1 MGLASTI
8 RQAALIEVE
17 YPVGVVCYRLR
28 PITSGDLLTEHF
40 CLLSL
45 LLPPSQEDRAQ
56 AEAEKEWPEAERQ
69 QAEQRRQMDMARKL
83 SDPAV
88 QQRIRDFNSAIV
100 SAALVDARDMADAS
114 ATWEPIRLVSAA
126 ESDPA
131 AGKFSPE
138 DIGPAV
144 MEHLAA
150 VVRSAS
156 FGGEV
161 ARAKLATFR
170 GIRLGASHRANG
182 SPVGDA
188 ASPAAARVG

>member
-69 QAEQRRQMDMARKL
+69 H
-83 SDPAV
+83 P
-88 QQRIRDFNSAIV
+88 
-100 SAALVDARDMADAS
+100 
-114 ATWEPIRLVSAA
+114 
-126 ESDPA
+126 
-131 AGKFSPE
+131 
-138 DIGPAV
+138 
-144 MEHLAA
+144 
-150 VVRSAS
+150 VV
-156 FGGEV
+156 
-161 ARAKLATFR
+161 
-170 GIRLGASHRANG
+170 
-182 SPVGDA
+182 
-188 ASPAAARVG
+188 